1 MFSSNDT
8 PDQDYR
14 LAAELGAIINLDDFT
29 MIDTVE
35 RLVGIPET
43 ICCRYNPGGTF
54 ALAMTSWIILATPNM
69 G

>member
-14 LAAELGAIINLDDFT
+14 LAAELGAIINLDDLT

-35 RLVGIPET
+35 RLVGIPKQFVAA
-43 ICCRYNPGGTF
+43 IIRAVPLP
-54 ALAMTSWIILATPNM
+54 LAMTSWIILATPNM